1 MYPSQDS
8 TCVDILTKWTVAAAT
23 QMTRAPA
30 VSAQAEGISA
40 EDWFELVAS
49 VWMKPRS
56 QMEAMRMS

>member
-1 MYPSQDS
+1 M
-8 TCVDILTKWTVAAAT
+8 DILTKWTVAAAT